1 MNIIVI
7 DAAFACVSVLASGKL
22 GTFSSSFYPATLQ
35 RGKDIQRFIE
45 ITTKEAGFLVSETEV
60 IAVPEGPG
68 GFTGLRLGYSV
79 AKAISLACGAA
90 VLAVPT
96 LTLLDFSQR
105 LYDRTVLAVIDAKRD
120 SFYAQ
125 VFEKHQPVT
134 RVFDESV
141 RNILTLLDCR
151 FPSLVVGIGA
161 YSFKEQTNK
170 LLLRH
175 LYTFV
180 EVPQH
185 AMQHYLLD
193 YVLENRS
200 LCKEVKDEEGPMY
213 VRKSDAEM
221 NEEKNL

>member
-7 DAAFACVSVLASGKL
+7 DVAFACVSVLAHGRL
-22 GTFSSSFYPATLQ
+22 GTFSSFFYPTTLQ

-45 ITTKEAGFLVSETEV
+45 IATKEAGFLVSETEIV
-60 IAVPEGPG
+60 AVPEGPG

-79 AKAISLACGAA
+79 AKAISLACGAT

-96 LTLLDFSQR
+96 LTLLDFSQK
-105 LYDRTVLAVIDAKRD
+105 LYDRTVLAVIDAKRE

-125 VFEKHQPVT
+125 VFEGHKPIS

-141 RNILTLLDCR
+141 YNILTLLDSM
-151 FPSLVVGIGA
+151 FPALIVGIGA
-161 YSFKEQTNK
+161 SSFKEEANK

-175 LYTFV
+175 LYSFV

-193 YVLENRS
+193 YVLNNRS
-200 LCKEVKDEEGPMY
+200 LCKEVKDAEGPMY

-221 NEEKNL
+221 NG